1 MATVPLKAG
10 ARYKSAVCD
19 TQVMC
24 IKAPA
29 GDYALEC
36 GGTLMIA
43 PNEEGSGELSADH
56 AAGTLMDKRY
66 VDPEE
71 KFELLCTKA
80 GAGSLVLDGTP
91 LDVKQAKQLPS
102 SD

>member
-1 MATVPLKAG
+1 MATVALKAG
-10 ARYKSAVCD
+10 ARFKSAVCD
-19 TQVMC
+19 TQVMV

-36 GGTLMIA
+36 GGALMIA
-43 PNEEGSGELSADH
+43 PNEEGSAELNPEL
-56 AAGTLMDKRY
+56 AAGTQMGKRY
-66 VDPEE
+66 VDPDE
-71 KFELLCTKA
+71 KFELLCTKP
-80 GAGSLVLDGTP
+80 GKGSLVLDGTP